1 MANASLMSDEVPL
14 QRKHERAA
22 VTLVVDYDGAEDFVG
37 DYTDNLSK
45 GGTFIHTSRT
55 FAVGSGLRLM
65 LSFPGLLQP
74 VAIDAVV
81 RWTRGEP
88 DLGVGVEFLEGPG
101 RDALAALVD
110 KIQRRDPRT
119 VARVVRLLVVDDNTH
134 VSALICNGL
143 QASAKRSFGD
153 ELAFELTTAETGK
166 DAIQRLRSDAF
177 DAMLIDVYLP
187 VMDGHKAIEVVRK
200 ELALTKLPI
209 VAFSAG
215 GPTARSLAVH
225 AGATLFLDKPVRL
238 RQLLDTIRQLI
249 EA

>member
-1 MANASLMSDEVPL
+1 MSDEAAS

-37 DYTDNLSK
+37 DYTENLSK
-45 GGTFIHTSRT
+45 GGTFIHTSRA
-55 FAVGSGLRLM
+55 FEVGSGLRLV

-88 DLGVGVEFLEGPG
+88 DLGVGVEFLEGPA

-110 KIQRRDPRT
+110 RVQRKDPRT

-134 VSALICNGL
+134 VSSLICNGL

-153 ELAFELTTAETGK
+153 DLAFELATAETGN
-166 DAIQRLRSDAF
+166 DAIQKLRTDRY

-187 VMDGHKAIEVVRK
+187 VMDGHKAIEIARN

-209 VAFSAG
+209 IAFSAG
-215 GPTARSLAVH
+215 GPTARQLAVN
-225 AGATLFLDKPVRL
+225 AGASIFLDKPVRL
-238 RQLLDTIRQLI
+238 RQLMDTIRQLI